1 MFFFLFAE
9 ESCLILPDFS
19 PEIVE
24 KFLQTCYLVQDH
36 SGAADL
42 EELAS
47 VLGIGIPLSDTAS
60 SKTTPVR
67 STESV
72 KPTNTDNN
80 LCLESKIKQLR
91 AVNSGLSIIKGEEII
106 VQGEKR
112 KRRIDPENDITS
124 PVARGKRATKIDRLM
139 ASSEGKL
146 VVLRTPGIND
156 YIRRLKLFR
165 LHSFAYILS

>member
-1 MFFFLFAE
+1 MFFILFAE

-47 VLGIGIPLSDTAS
+47 VLGIGKPLSNTAS
-60 SKTTPVR
+60 SKTVR

-156 YIRRLKLFR
+156 YIRRLKLFK

>member
-1 MFFFLFAE
+1 MFFILFAE

-47 VLGIGIPLSDTAS
+47 VLGIGKPLSNTAS
-60 SKTTPVR
+60 SKTVR

-112 KRRIDPENDITS
+112 KRRIDPETDITS
-124 PVARGKRATKIDRLM
+124 PVPRGKRATKIDRLM

-156 YIRRLKLFR
+156 YIRRLKLFK